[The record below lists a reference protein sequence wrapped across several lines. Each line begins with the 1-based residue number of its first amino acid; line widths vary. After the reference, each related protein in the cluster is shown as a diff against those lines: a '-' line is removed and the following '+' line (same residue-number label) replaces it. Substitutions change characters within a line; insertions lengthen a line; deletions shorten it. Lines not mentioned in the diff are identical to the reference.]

1 MLSQRQLDANRRNA
15 QLSTGPRTP
24 EGRAAVSL
32 NALRH
37 GLTAQIAVLP
47 NENPEEFREL
57 RDAFFDEYHPAG
69 PTETLLVE
77 QLATAAWRLRRVR
90 ALETGLFNI
99 RISDLR
105 EDKSDPPLDPRAR
118 AFAYDTSGS
127 RSIETL
133 SRYETRTERSFYRA
147 LHELQRL
154 RSTPPAPDPPPEN
167 NFENQTHSQN
177 RTPDTGSEPT
187 TVVPIE
193 GRDPLPLFRPKH
205 RRTAFSGNHL
215 PNTIDL
221 ELLRNEPLQRS
232 LQVPPVLGLD
242 NLAALGPVHHD
253 RHAGVRV
260 TG

>member
-1 MLSQRQLDANRRNA
+1 MLSERQLDANRRNA
-15 QLSTGPRTP
+15 QHSTGPRTP

-37 GLTAQIAVLP
+37 GLASQTAVLP

-77 QLATAAWRLRRVR
+77 QMAISAWRLRRLR
-90 ALETGLFNI
+90 ALETGLFNV

-105 EDKSDPPLDPRAR
+105 DDDHDPPLDPRAR
-118 AFAYDTSGS
+118 AFVYDTSGS

-133 SRYETRTERSFYRA
+133 SRYETRIERSFYRA

-154 RSTPPAPDPPPEN
+154 RDTPPAPDPPQN

-177 RTPDTGSEPT
+177 RTPDAAESLPPSIAPEALA
-187 TVVPIE
+187 
-193 GRDPLPLFRPKH
+193 RD
-205 RRTAFSGNHL
+205 AS
-215 PNTIDL
+215 
-221 ELLRNEPLQRS
+221 
-232 LQVPPVLGLD
+232 
-242 NLAALGPVHHD
+242 
-253 RHAGVRV
+253 AGVRSPGRIAEAQRESWQQPPGAPRPLSPLWIGNNLSPYV
-260 TG
+260 RAGAT